1 MFSVLQ
7 IARLVDGCLLRSM
20 ETTPERVIHDS
31 RLVQEGDLFI
41 ALKGGRTDGH
51 EFLEEAFVRG
61 ACGAI
66 VSDSKAV
73 PETAHNVICVEEPL
87 GALWALAA
95 AWRREHSATFIGITG
110 SCGKTTTK
118 ALLAHLLA
126 ADTKVFAA
134 PESYNTEI
142 GLPLALLSMSTS
154 AQVGIFELGASTPGE
169 IAPLANL
176 LSPQI
181 AILTMVGRTHLEGFG
196 DSKTVAEEKWELVR
210 ALPSDGT
217 AIVNADCLELAPFIE
232 QETRRLVSFG
242 LESGMV
248 RGTITR
254 SVPNLHVKIAEP
266 PLGLICP
273 LIGRH
278 NATNLLGAVSCAL
291 HLSVPPQTIEERVA
305 TFESVSH
312 RLQLL
317 RVPFGYLLDDTY
329 NANPESTAAALHVL
343 AEFDLPVERRA
354 LVFGDMLELGEESA
368 RFHRQILDLAI
379 GLGVFPILPV
389 GELATQAV
397 EEVRPRLPR
406 GRFVVAPRDQ
416 LADRIRESLR
426 GKQTL
431 LLVKGSRRLGL
442 EQIVDQLRGAPAN
455 KA

>member
-20 ETTPERVIHDS
+20 ETTPERVVHDS

-41 ALKGGRTDGH
+41 ALKGERTDGH

-66 VSDSKAV
+66 VSDSKAA
-73 PETAHNVICVEEPL
+73 PETARNVIRVEEPL
-87 GALWALAA
+87 RALWTLAA
-95 AWRREHSATFIGITG
+95 AWHREHSAILVGITG

-118 ALLAHLLA
+118 ALLTHLLA
-126 ADTKVFAA
+126 ADKKVFAA

-142 GLPLALLSMSTS
+142 GLPLALLAMSTT
-154 AQVGIFELGASTPGE
+154 AQVGIFELGASAPGE
-169 IAPLANL
+169 IAPLAEL
-176 LSPQI
+176 LAPHI
-181 AILTMVGRTHLEGFG
+181 AILTTVGRAHLGGFG
-196 DSKTVAEEKWELVR
+196 DISTVAEEKWELVR
-210 ALPSDGT
+210 ALPGDGT
-217 AIVNADCLELAPFIE
+217 VVVNADCLELAPFIE

-254 SVPNLHVKIAEP
+254 SVPNLHVKIAAP

-278 NATNLLGAVSCAL
+278 NATNLLAAVSCAL
-291 HLSVPPQTIEERVA
+291 HLGVPPQTIERRVA
-305 TFESVSH
+305 TFEPVSH

-329 NANPESTAAALHVL
+329 NANPEATTAALHVL
-343 AEFDLPVERRA
+343 AEFDLPVERRGF
-354 LVFGDMLELGEESA
+354 VFGDMLELGEDA
-368 RFHRQILDLAI
+368 NRFHREILELALQ
-379 GLGVFPILPV
+379 LGVSPIFPV
-389 GELATQAV
+389 GEHATRVA
-397 EEVRPRLPR
+397 EEMMTRVPS
-406 GRFVVAPRDQ
+406 GTFVLTRREE
-416 LADRIRESLR
+416 LADHIKKELQ

-431 LLVKGSRRLGL
+431 LLVKGSRRFGL

-455 KA
+455 KT